1 MPDDENEEEETA
13 PVRFTFG
20 LDSKLDQEIR
30 DAALI
35 LGLRPGDLCV
45 RAITKYLEA
54 IEKSAG
60 GEFQKAKDAIEAV
73 RKLG

>member
-1 MPDDENEEEETA
+1 MAPENENEETA

-20 LDSKLDQEIR
+20 LDSKLDEDLR
-30 DAALI
+30 DTALI
-35 LGLRPGDLCV
+35 LGMRPSELCE
-45 RAITKYLEA
+45 RAVKKYIEA

-60 GEFQKAKDAIEAV
+60 GEFQKAKDAIAAV